1 MDLEKLLEQIKA
13 ISKILNSP
21 SLRTSSSQNEGME
34 NLIKEFDLLVGK
46 IELQLANSA
55 VPKEEL
61 GLLLSEISKKIEL
74 ISKNCDINIT
84 KLDFIK
90 NVKPL
95 N

>member
-13 ISKILNSP
+13 ISQILNNP

-34 NLIKEFDLLVGK
+34 DLIKEFDLLVGK

-55 VPKEEL
+55 VPGEEL

-74 ISKNCDINIT
+74 ISKHCDINIT

>member
-13 ISKILNSP
+13 ISQILNNP

-34 NLIKEFDLLVGK
+34 ELIKEFDLLVGK
-46 IELQLANSA
+46 IELQHANSA

-61 GLLLSEISKKIEL
+61 GLLLSELSEKIEL
-74 ISKNCDINIT
+74 ISKHCDINIT

>member
-13 ISKILNSP
+13 ISQILNNP

-34 NLIKEFDLLVGK
+34 DLIKEFDLLVGK
-46 IELQLANSA
+46 IELQHANSA

-61 GLLLSEISKKIEL
+61 GLLLSELSEKIEL
-74 ISKNCDINIT
+74 ISKHCDINIT

>member
-13 ISKILNSP
+13 ISQILNNP

-34 NLIKEFDLLVGK
+34 DLIKEFDLLVGK
-46 IELQLANSA
+46 IELQHANSV

-61 GLLLSEISKKIEL
+61 GLLLSELSEKIEL
-74 ISKNCDINIT
+74 VSKHCDINIT

-90 NVKPL
+90 NMKPL

>member
-13 ISKILNSP
+13 ISQILNSP

-34 NLIKEFDLLVGK
+34 DLIKEFDLLVGK
-46 IELQLANSA
+46 IELQLANSG

-61 GLLLSEISKKIEL
+61 GLLLSEMSKKIEQL
-74 ISKNCDINIT
+74 SKHCDISIT

>member
-13 ISKILNSP
+13 ISQILNNP

-34 NLIKEFDLLVGK
+34 DLIKEFDLLVGK
-46 IELQLANSA
+46 VELQLANSA

-61 GLLLSEISKKIEL
+61 GLLLSEISKKIDL
-74 ISKNCDINIT
+74 ISKHCDINIT

>member
-13 ISKILNSP
+13 ISQILNNP

-61 GLLLSEISKKIEL
+61 GLLLSELSEKIEL
-74 ISKNCDINIT
+74 ISKHCDINIT

>member
-13 ISKILNSP
+13 ISKILNNP

-34 NLIKEFDLLVGK
+34 DLIKEFDLLVGK
-46 IELQLANSA
+46 IELQLANSG

-61 GLLLSEISKKIEL
+61 GLLLSEMSKKIEL
-74 ISKNCDINIT
+74 LSKHCDISIT

>member
-13 ISKILNSP
+13 ISKILNNP

-34 NLIKEFDLLVGK
+34 DLIKEFDLLVGK

-55 VPKEEL
+55 VPGEEL

-74 ISKNCDINIT
+74 ISKHCDINIT

>member
-21 SLRTSSSQNEGME
+21 SLRTSSSQTEGME
-34 NLIKEFDLLVGK
+34 DLIKEFDLLVGK
-46 IELQLANSA
+46 VELQLANSA

-61 GLLLSEISKKIEL
+61 GLLLSEISKKIDL
-74 ISKNCDINIT
+74 ISKHCDINIT

>member
-13 ISKILNSP
+13 ISQILKNP
-21 SLRTSSSQNEGME
+21 SLRTSSSHSEGME
-34 NLIKEFDLLVGK
+34 ELIKEFDLLVEK
-46 IELQLANSA
+46 IELQLANSG

-61 GLLLSEISKKIEL
+61 GLLLSEMSKKIEL
-74 ISKNCDINIT
+74 LSKHCDISIT

>member
-13 ISKILNSP
+13 ISQILNNP
-21 SLRTSSSQNEGME
+21 SLRTSSSQNGGME
-34 NLIKEFDLLVGK
+34 DLIKEFDLLVEK
-46 IELQLANSA
+46 IELQLANSD
-55 VPKEEL
+55 VPEEKL

-74 ISKNCDINIT
+74 ISKHCEINIT

-90 NVKPL
+90 HVKPL

>member
-13 ISKILNSP
+13 ISQILNNP

-34 NLIKEFDLLVGK
+34 DLIKEFDLLVGK
-46 IELQLANSA
+46 IELQHANSD

-61 GLLLSEISKKIEL
+61 GLLLSEISKKIVM
-74 ISKNCDINIT
+74 ISKHCDINIT

>member
-61 GLLLSEISKKIEL
+61 GLLLSEISKKIDL
-74 ISKNCDINIT
+74 ISKHCNINIT

>member
-13 ISKILNSP
+13 ISQILNSP

-34 NLIKEFDLLVGK
+34 DLIKEFDLLVGK
-46 IELQLANSA
+46 IELQLANSG

-61 GLLLSEISKKIEL
+61 GLLLSEMSKKIEL
-74 ISKNCDINIT
+74 LSKHCDISIT